1 MKSGRSPHAP
11 RNSPPHTQ
19 HSEME
24 AAARPGGAVELR
36 FGSSASFGFLPESSV
51 THTDELLGRGCSG
64 IVRRGTLQ
72 PPGGGPPVPVAI
84 KELAPGA
91 SEREQKGF
99 VREFQVAFAASQRC
113 AGACKIYGC
122 VHRASALYLV
132 MQCYPHSL
140 ADVLE
145 ERRDGG
151 APLSAEEALPIAL
164 QIAAALAQ
172 LHAAGIVVRDLK
184 PSNVLV
190 DERGGMVIIDF
201 GIALAAG
208 ATLTQATDRRREGLD
223 QLHAAGDV
231 GPGLPRPGDRHGR
244 RLGVGVCGV

>member
-91 SEREQKGF
+91 SEREEKGV

-113 AGACKIYGC
+113 AGR
-122 VHRASALYLV
+122 HRAPARSTAA
-132 MQCYPHSL
+132 CT
-140 ADVLE
+140 
-145 ERRDGG
+145 ERRRC
-151 APLSAEEALPIAL
+151 AW
-164 QIAAALAQ
+164 
-172 LHAAGIVVRDLK
+172 
-184 PSNVLV
+184 
-190 DERGGMVIIDF
+190 
-201 GIALAAG
+201 
-208 ATLTQATDRRREGLD
+208 
-223 QLHAAGDV
+223 
-231 GPGLPRPGDRHGR
+231 
-244 RLGVGVCGV
+244 